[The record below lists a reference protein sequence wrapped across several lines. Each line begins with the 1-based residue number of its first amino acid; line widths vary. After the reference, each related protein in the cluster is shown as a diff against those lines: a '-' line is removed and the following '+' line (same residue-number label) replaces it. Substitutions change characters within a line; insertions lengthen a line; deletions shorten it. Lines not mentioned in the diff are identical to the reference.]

1 MATNP
6 KVNTL
11 LEQAQDFIQ
20 RNHYHDAIE
29 LINRSGQHSAPME
42 NARGVCMLRTGEIDK
57 AAKVFRDL
65 VFPTGSICADPEA
78 PLVYRT
84 NFVTAM
90 FLSGNLVA
98 GMNVLGQIQDR
109 QHPTVVRLYAALKS
123 WKQGLGLFQRLE
135 CLLNAYPHK
144 PVGLAFTPGDLQ

>member
-6 KVNTL
+6 KTNTV
-11 LEQAQDFIQ
+11 LEQIQDFIQ
-20 RNHYHDAIE
+20 RNNYRDAID

-57 AAKVFRDL
+57 ATKVFREL
-65 VFPTGSICADPEA
+65 VFPTGSICADPNA

-98 GMNVLGQIQDR
+98 GMNVLGQVQDR
-109 QHPTVVRLYAALKS
+109 QHPAVVRLYGALKT
-123 WKQGLGLFQRLE
+123 WKQGLRLFQRLGT
-135 CLLNAYPHK
+135 LLNAYPHK
-144 PVGLAFTPGDLQ
+144 PVSLDFPPGDLL